1 MTSRKRG
8 SADSTRIQKMSDAY
22 HGGKGDRSRVKNIKT
37 FDANFDRIFKQEK
50 KNEQSYSKDRVLKR
64 TAKGGS
70 VGGAGTD

>member
-1 MTSRKRG
+1 
-8 SADSTRIQKMSDAY
+8 MSDAT

-70 VGGAGTD
+70 VGGTGTD